1 MYQPFFSYQREAC
14 SSAVVPEAASAPPQL
29 SAEDAAL
36 LHAPPVTSE
45 AVPTSEAA
53 ALDPASEVAED
64 ADDVA
69 ELLPPPD
76 EAFCP

>member
-14 SSAVVPEAASAPPQL
+14 GSAVVP
-29 SAEDAAL
+29 
-36 LHAPPVTSE
+36 
-45 AVPTSEAA
+45 EAA
-53 ALDPASEVAED
+53 ALDPASEVAGD
-64 ADDVA
+64 VDDVA

>member
-1 MYQPFFSYQREAC
+1 MHQPIFYYQREAC
-14 SSAVVPEAASAPPQL
+14 GSAVVPEAASAPPQL

-53 ALDPASEVAED
+53 ALDPASEVAGD

>member
-1 MYQPFFSYQREAC
+1 MYQPFFSCQREAC

-36 LHAPPVTSE
+36 LHALPVTSE
-45 AVPTSEAA
+45 ATPTSEAA
-53 ALDPASEVAED
+53 TLDPASEVAED
-64 ADDVA
+64 VDDVV

-76 EAFCP
+76 EVFCP

>member
-14 SSAVVPEAASAPPQL
+14 RSAVVPEAASAPPQL

-45 AVPTSEAA
+45 AARTSEAA
-53 ALDPASEVAED
+53 TLDPASEVAGD
-64 ADDVA
+64 VDDVV
-69 ELLPPPD
+69 ELLPPD